1 MAKNEIN
8 MTEGPLFG
16 KIVRFSLPVMLSSI
30 LQLLFNA
37 VDTVV
42 VGQFIGD
49 EALAAVGSTGSLI
62 NLIIGLF
69 VGIPTG
75 TTVLVAQFYGAK
87 REKDVSEVVHTSA
100 LTAIIFG
107 LFLTLVGQLFCRLFL
122 EWTNVPEDVIDLAE
136 RYLRIYFLGCPVMLL
151 YNFLAAAL
159 RAIGDTKRPL
169 IYLTIGS
176 AVNLAFNLLFVI
188 VFRMNVE
195 GVAIPTVMSQ
205 AVSAVLVTICLF
217 REKGI
222 VRLSMKDL
230 KIHWDKFWRILK
242 IGVPAGLQSVAFSIS
257 NVIVQ
262 ASLNSFGKLAMAG
275 GTAAGNLESF
285 IGQSTNAFALAAIS
299 FTAQNAGAKKYQRIN
314 GVFWRIALLVTV
326 IGVAM
331 GVGIYLAGPE
341 LLRIYTSTPESIDAG
356 LEKLSIA
363 ATTHFLGSL
372 MQAAT
377 GMLKGLGSTTIPMA
391 ITLLGTCV
399 GRILYI
405 STVFQKYHTLTAL
418 YAVYPISWGAT
429 AIVLTVFFFFVFA
442 RYKKR
447 HGPEE
452 S

>member
-75 TTVLVAQFYGAK
+75 TTVLVAQFYGSK
-87 REKDVSEVVHTSA
+87 HEKDVSEVVHTSA

-107 LFLTLVGQLFCRLFL
+107 ILLTLVGQFFCRLFL
-122 EWTNVPEDVIDLAE
+122 EWTNVPKDVIDLAE

-176 AVNLAFNLLFVI
+176 AVNLGFNLLFVI
-188 VFRMNVE
+188 VFHMSVE

-205 AVSAVLVTICLF
+205 AVSAVLVTICLA
-217 REKGI
+217 REKGV
-222 VRLSMKDL
+222 VRLSLKDL
-230 KIHWDKFWRILK
+230 KIHRDKFWKILR
-242 IGVPAGLQSVAFSIS
+242 IGVPAGLQGVAFSIS

-262 ASLNSFGKLAMAG
+262 ASLNGFGKLAMAG
-275 GTAAGNLESF
+275 ATAAGNLENFVS
-285 IGQSTNAFALAAIS
+285 QATNAFSLAAIS
-299 FTAQNAGAKKYQRIN
+299 FTAQNAGAKKYKRIN

-326 IGVAM
+326 IGAGM

-341 LLRIYTSTPESIDAG
+341 LLRIYTSTPE
-356 LEKLSIA
+356 
-363 ATTHFLGSL
+363 
-372 MQAAT
+372 
-377 GMLKGLGSTTIPMA
+377 
-391 ITLLGTCV
+391 
-399 GRILYI
+399 
-405 STVFQKYHTLTAL
+405 
-418 YAVYPISWGAT
+418 
-429 AIVLTVFFFFVFA
+429 
-442 RYKKR
+442 
-447 HGPEE
+447 
-452 S
+452 